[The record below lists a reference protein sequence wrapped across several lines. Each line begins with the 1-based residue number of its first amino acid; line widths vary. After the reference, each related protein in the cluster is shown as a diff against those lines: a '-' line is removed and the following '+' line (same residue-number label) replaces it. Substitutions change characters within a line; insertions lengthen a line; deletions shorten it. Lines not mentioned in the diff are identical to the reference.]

1 MSGANAFLIV
11 IIVVV
16 VIIAIIFLVLWL
28 SKTGTV
34 NNQKKQ
40 LTITGAKIICNGDI
54 VATWTGVGNAA
65 DQVTLYA
72 ANSPIDFHA
81 DGTPS
86 SVGATASQKVPA
98 TAGTVS
104 IPGAMQNTKYYVSL
118 VVTNPNF
125 VGFNVVNDIISTCGG
140 NLQGNFIIQEM
151 NTPGA
156 IQVNTSD
163 PTKVVYSKGVNKS
176 GINDIWTY
184 DSTNFTI
191 STRSTGVNSTAP
203 RPTLYDNNGIL
214 SAKPMS
220 ASPDMNSQWVY
231 NSGSPNSWC
240 IRNTT
245 RCMSL
250 PSPIQDNSGIAVQ
263 DNSDTRFINIP
274 TSV

>member
-28 SKTGTV
+28 IKGTTT
-34 NNQKKQ
+34 NNQKRQ

-86 SVGATASQKVPA
+86 SVGATASQKVPG

-140 NLQGNFIIQEM
+140 SLQGNFIIQEM

-156 IQVNTSD
+156 IQVDTSD

-203 RPTLYDNNGIL
+203 RPTLYDNNGVL
-214 SAKPMS
+214 SAKP
-220 ASPDMNSQWVY
+220 ATPSPDMNSQWVY
-231 NSGSPNSWC
+231 NSGSPNFWC
-240 IRNTT
+240 IKGTT
-245 RCMSL
+245 RCL
-250 PSPIQDNSGIAVQ
+250 FIQTPIQDNSGIAVQ
-263 DNSDTRFINIP
+263 ENSDTRFINIP
-274 TSV
+274 TNV

>member
-11 IIVVV
+11 IIVIL

-28 SKTGTV
+28 VKGTTT
-34 NNQKKQ
+34 NNQKRQ
-40 LTITGAKIICNGDI
+40 LAITGVKIICNGDI

-65 DQVTLYA
+65 DRVTLYA
-72 ANSPIDFHA
+72 ASSPIDFHA

-86 SVGATASQKVPA
+86 STGATASQTVPGA
-98 TAGTVS
+98 AGTVS
-104 IPGAMQNTKYYVSL
+104 IPGAMNNTKYYVSL

-140 NLQGNFIIQEM
+140 SLQGNFIIQEM

-156 IQVNTSD
+156 IQVDVND
-163 PTKVVYSKGVNKS
+163 QTKVVYSKGVNKS

-214 SAKPMS
+214 SAKP
-220 ASPDMNSQWVY
+220 ATPSPDMNSQWVY

-263 DNSDTRFINIP
+263 DNSDTRFVNIP
-274 TSV
+274 TNI